1 MIPGNPLQEGEKR
14 MTTRD
19 QVLRMLEEEG
29 TVSGEKLG
37 ETIRVSRNAVWKAVS
52 QLRQEGYGI
61 EAGPNRGYRLVSV
74 PDRLAETEI
83 RKWLTT
89 KEFGREMEVYPLL
102 DSTNLRAKTL
112 AGDGAPQGFLVAAD
126 SQSAGRGRLGRSFY
140 SPEHSGVYLSVILR
154 PKCSPER
161 ASLITSLAAVAAARA
176 AEKVSGA
183 EIHIKWVNDLYIG
196 KRKICGIL
204 SEAGFGMET
213 GQLEYVVVGIGMNVR
228 KMEFP
233 PELKD
238 IAGSIGNETGKEPD
252 RNRLT
257 AEIINELEAAYG
269 QLETGEFLEESRRR
283 SNVIG
288 REIRVIEGGREYPAR
303 AVAIDDEGKLVIR
316 TEAGESRLGFG
327 EVSLRF

>member
-1 MIPGNPLQEGEKR
+1 MQ
-14 MTTRD
+14 
-19 QVLRMLEEEG
+19 
-29 TVSGEKLG
+29 
-37 ETIRVSRNAVWKAVS
+37 
-52 QLRQEGYGI
+52 
-61 EAGPNRGYRLVSV
+61 
-74 PDRLAETEI
+74 
-83 RKWLTT
+83 
-89 KEFGREMEVYPLL
+89 
-102 DSTNLRAKTL
+102 
-112 AGDGAPQGFLVAAD
+112 
-126 SQSAGRGRLGRSFY
+126 
-140 SPEHSGVYLSVILR
+140 
-154 PKCSPER
+154 
-161 ASLITSLAAVAAARA
+161 
-176 AEKVSGA
+176 
-183 EIHIKWVNDLYIG
+183 IKWVNDLYIG

-303 AVAIDDEGKLVIR
+303 AVAIDDEGNLVIR